1 MGKSSYEYTGINS
14 SATVTFEA
22 AAGLSDVNGK
32 AVKLTEEGTTL
43 PAAGEEAIGIV
54 LITED
59 GDYKK
64 GDAVSVQI
72 KDIGLWKA
80 GAEIAAG
87 DLLAADAEG
96 LCQTAAAGQWVLA
109 RALSPAT
116 AKGDIIKVQIIHAG
130 KLPAAASSGN

>member
-1 MGKSSYEYTGINS
+1 MGKNTYEYTGINES
-14 SATVTFEA
+14 VTVA
-22 AAGLSDVNGK
+22 LQAGEDLSDVNAK
-32 AVKLTEEGTTL
+32 AVKLTEEGIVL

-59 GDYKK
+59 ETYKK
-64 GDAVSVQI
+64 GDTVSVQM

-80 GAEIAAG
+80 GGEIALGA
-87 DLLAADAEG
+87 LLAADDEG

-109 RALSPAT
+109 RALSPAIG
-116 AKGDIIKVQIIHAG
+116 KGNIVKVQIIHAG